1 MVKITFDTSTIAP
14 PLPVENLVFTVTEN
28 AATRLNHIFS
38 KKPESSFLRIEVLGG
53 GCNGYSYNFKVE
65 DAQNKTDFAFTHT
78 SNPAAKVCLN
88 EASLRL
94 LHECTL
100 DFVETAEANQFVI
113 NNPHAKSS
121 CGCGNSFGY

>member
-14 PLPVENLVFTVTEN
+14 PLPVENLQFTVTEN
-28 AATRLNHIFS
+28 ASVRLAHIFS
-38 KKPESSFLRIEVLGG
+38 KKPKNSVLRIEVLGG

-65 DAQNKTDFAFTHT
+65 PAQNTANFSFIHT
-78 SNPAAKVCLN
+78 SNPTAKVCLN

-94 LHECTL
+94 LHDCTL
-100 DFVETAEANQFVI
+100 DFVETAEASQFVI